1 MTDYNAGKAGLTDE
15 QVAQM
20 QIPELKDE
28 LRRRRLRLVGRK
40 RELIERL
47 LAALR
52 LEREHGAREDDP
64 DDDNDSDLEDDDDD
78 DEIVIRRP
86 RQDEPKRTVLTFKD
100 VEDLLEKFSG
110 DDLLSINRWIE
121 DFKEMAELCG
131 WSDIHMVAFAK
142 ELLTGSAETFEQQEQ
157 CTESWAK
164 LKKAM
169 KDKFE
174 NVVSDQQI
182 HRELARRTKKPDES
196 LQQYMYS
203 MREIAEQGKVDIQS
217 QIDYIIQGIP
227 DEVINKVILYGA
239 RNMQQ
244 LKECLKQYEAM
255 KRDMEAEKRSGERK
269 DDKGKRSKVRNQS
282 RQTSSNKR
290 CFNCG
295 GEDHLSAKC
304 PEKGK
309 GVKCFKCNEFG
320 HIAAKCTAR
329 PEVLRPFA
337 ERRGR

>member
-52 LEREHGAREDDP
+52 LEREHGARE
-64 DDDNDSDLEDDDDD
+64 EDDDDD
-78 DEIVIRRP
+78 DEIGVIGNCLDVNGLGNRDLNNQDVGVRVTPVIRRP
-86 RQDEPKRTVLTFKD
+86 RQDEPVLTLID

-121 DFKEMAELCG
+121 DFEEMAELCG
-131 WSDIHMVAFAK
+131 WSDIHMVDFAK
-142 ELLTGSAETFEQQEQ
+142 ELLTGSAETFVQQEQ

-203 MREIAEQGKVDIQS
+203 MRETAEQGKVDIQS

-269 DDKGKRSKVRNQS
+269 DDKGKRSKVRN
-282 RQTSSNKR
+282 
-290 CFNCG
+290 
-295 GEDHLSAKC
+295 
-304 PEKGK
+304 
-309 GVKCFKCNEFG
+309 
-320 HIAAKCTAR
+320 
-329 PEVLRPFA
+329 
-337 ERRGR
+337 